1 MCLRHCTVFSKQ
13 WNQEGQYS
21 NEVRSVFKKPLS
33 LVKILVD
40 QSKLTLL
47 EVSQTTMDHFRRF
60 GGSARGDIA
69 TIDEGN
75 SKSSV
80 SSIDSHSGPR
90 HTRSNNHNI
99 EGFVAKAFERGGAM
113 EGIHP
118 SMLAQ
123 PPSGKD
129 SRKLR

>member
-1 MCLRHCTVFSKQ
+1 M
-13 WNQEGQYS
+13 
-21 NEVRSVFKKPLS
+21 RSVFKKPLP

-47 EVSQTTMDHFRRF
+47 EVSQTAVDHFRRF
-60 GGSARGDIA
+60 GGSACGDIA

-123 PPSGKD
+123 GLMGECGPGV
-129 SRKLR
+129 R